1 MRSHEP
7 IPYLPPGVRAE
18 IGHPGFPWSPHRPPC
33 LGGIGEAIVAIVSYI
48 VEYAAVVEAVVAV
61 ASIAYS
67 LKQANDQRKE
77 ALQDQFNSIQR
88 NARRNFRQPLTPRRT
103 IFGRARVGGPLIF
116 AHNRIGFE
124 THLLVALAGHEVQEI
139 ESVWMFDEQ
148 LSYSVIP
155 GETFG
160 RVAGKYGKT
169 IILWTFKGTPTQ
181 DIGNQMRNALD
192 PRNTPNLG
200 DPIGIPD
207 VIETT
212 DKFHGIAAIY
222 AVTKAFSVSW
232 EGQSPE
238 FSAIVKGAKI
248 YDTRSSSTAWSR
260 NPALQARHYLVTKM
274 GVDPANID
282 TPTLNASANVCDQ
295 DVPLKGGGSEKRY
308 RGDGVFTAD
317 QPHDE
322 VLKTLE
328 QAMAG
333 KIRYSSGTWFIE
345 AGAPKE
351 ADADTPHFTEAMVQG
366 AYELNFDQPDRAFP
380 NAVRGNFFDE
390 ADWQPAS
397 FPQYEDTSAI
407 AAEGNTNWL
416 DIDLPLTIS
425 YTAAQR
431 IARIALRRARF
442 RRTLSINLDLRG
454 LLVRPGDLCKYTS
467 LEIGLDATVFE
478 VDGFTFLRDGDKFLT
493 RLDLIEY
500 DPSIY
505 EWDADTDELD
515 INRGNG
521 ALASI
526 RSRGVKNPQWEMTT
540 PPNPADII
548 ANHRINAGYTIT
560 WEPPEY
566 TESELQ
572 KVELTVKTYVTTT
585 DGSSLFN
592 YTSTA
597 TYTATI
603 TNGSLSRAFNSTSVV
618 FPSGEIAVDYG
629 VADVSIIQAF
639 FKNNLIGPEQGIEKL
654 PP

>member
-1 MRSHEP
+1 
-7 IPYLPPGVRAE
+7 
-18 IGHPGFPWSPHRPPC
+18 
-33 LGGIGEAIVAIVSYI
+33 
-48 VEYAAVVEAVVAV
+48 
-61 ASIAYS
+61 
-67 LKQANDQRKE
+67 
-77 ALQDQFNSIQR
+77 
-88 NARRNFRQPLTPRRT
+88 
-103 IFGRARVGGPLIF
+103 
-116 AHNRIGFE
+116 
-124 THLLVALAGHEVQEI
+124 
-139 ESVWMFDEQ
+139 MFDEQ
-148 LSYSVIP
+148 LSYASIP
-155 GETFG
+155 GQEDFG
-160 RVAGKYGKT
+160 RVTGKYGKT

-181 DIGNQMRNALD
+181 DIGDQMRHAID
-192 PRNTPNLG
+192 PRNTQNLG
-200 DPIGIPD
+200 DDISIGD
-207 VIETT
+207 VVTAT
-212 DKFHGIAAIY
+212 DKFRGIAAIY

-248 YDTRSSSTAWSR
+248 YDTRSSTTAWSR
-260 NPALQARHYLVTKM
+260 NPALQARYYLVNKM

-282 TPTLNASANVCDQ
+282 AATLNASANVCDQ
-295 DVPLKGGGSEKRY
+295 DVPLKAGGSEKRY

-345 AGAPKE
+345 AGAPKFTN
-351 ADADTPHFTEAMVQG
+351 DDTPHFTEAMVQG
-366 AYELNFDQPDRAFP
+366 AYDVNFDQPDRAFP

-397 FPQYEDTSAI
+397 FPQYEDTAAI

-431 IARIALRRARF
+431 IARIALKRARF

-454 LLVRPGDLCKYTS
+454 LEVRPGSLCKFTS
-467 LEIGLDATVFE
+467 LEIGFDATVFE
-478 VDGFTFLRDGDKFLT
+478 VDGFTFLRDGNKFLT
-493 RLDLIEY
+493 RLDLVEY

-505 EWDADTDELD
+505 DWNAATDELD

-521 ALASI
+521 SLAGI
-526 RSRGVKNPQWEMTT
+526 RSRGVKNPRWEMTT
-540 PPNPADII
+540 PPNPIDVID
-548 ANHRINAGYTIT
+548 NHRINAGYTIY

-566 TESELQ
+566 AEAELQ
-572 KVELTVKTYVTTT
+572 KVELVVKTFVKTT
-585 DGSSLFN
+585 DGLSNFFE

-618 FPSGEIAVDYG
+618 FPSGEIAYDYG
-629 VADVSIIQAF
+629 VSEVSIIQAY
-639 FKNNLIGPEQGIEKL
+639 FKNNLIGPEQGIE
-654 PP
+654 PTP